1 MIYGIPEQTNNTP
14 QPGEVSLQMA
24 WLDPTLKTL
33 LEGFKIFMNAKYP
46 SQANQVL
53 TNPYD
58 AYSNQMFQMYL
69 MSLQNQNNN
78 NSQPVQQQEDKTL
91 LYVALAALAAVAVV
105 TLTNNDNRSRRR

>member
-14 QPGEVSLQMA
+14 QPGEVTLQMA

-33 LEGFKIFMNAKYP
+33 LEGFRIYMNAMYP

-53 TNPYD
+53 ANPYD
-58 AYSNQMFQMYL
+58 AYSNQMFQLYL
-69 MSLQNQNNN
+69 MSLQNQNN

-91 LYVALAALAAVAVV
+91 LYVAIAALATVAVV